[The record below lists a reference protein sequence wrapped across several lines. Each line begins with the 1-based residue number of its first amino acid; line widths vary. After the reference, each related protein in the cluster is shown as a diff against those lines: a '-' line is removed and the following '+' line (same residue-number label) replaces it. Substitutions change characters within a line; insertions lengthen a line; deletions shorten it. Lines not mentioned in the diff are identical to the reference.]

1 MKFKYK
7 TEAELAAMT
16 GEQRDIYSEQKRQH
30 EAGETK
36 ELVEGVVKSLLP
48 KTAFDRLKEANPGK
62 DDNAIKLLVEAEIQ
76 AEKDAAKVKEDQ
88 LKGLIEDVKT
98 IKETSVA
105 GGQGNSNSSL
115 ITEMKENKEELSN
128 MMKGNGTGEV
138 TLKAVTARASIAT
151 NPNQMLLPGIGQLI
165 RIARSLYDIFRKVDL
180 PIGDH
185 NGKITYI
192 DWDED
197 TTVKAAAAVAEGG
210 TFPES
215 TAAFKGYDI
224 SLKKIGDSLPV
235 NEEFFEDEV
244 TAAADL
250 DMFLQNNVESKIDT
264 DLVNAD
270 GTGDNIK
277 GLLASIPAYVAVAS
291 GIQDANVYDLI
302 TIVKGAITKPAGA
315 KYRPDFV
322 AMNNTSVNLLL
333 LKKDQNDNYQ
343 FPPSHPIFQMIV
355 EDNSMPDNQLVV
367 GDRRYATIY
376 EMGGVTLSKG
386 LINTQFVKDQITL
399 KARKRLLFLIK
410 NSDRSGFRK
419 VTDITAALATIQ
431 S

>member
-7 TEAELAAMT
+7 SEVELAAMT
-16 GEQRDIYSEQKRQH
+16 PEQRDIYSEQKRQH

-36 ELVEGVVKSLLP
+36 ELVEGVVKNLLP
-48 KTAFDRLKEANPGK
+48 KTRFDRLKEANPGK
-62 DDNAIKLLVEAEIQ
+62 SDAEITALEK
-76 AEKDAAKVKEDQ
+76 AEIKAEEDAAKVKEDEFKA
-88 LKGLIEDVKT
+88 LKEDVKI
-98 IKETSVA
+98 IKENATATSP
-105 GGQGNSNSSL
+105 GGNTISL
-115 ITEMKENKEELSN
+115 IKEIKENKEDLKAAL
-128 MMKGNGTGEV
+128 KGQGEV
-138 TLKAVTARASIAT
+138 TIKAVTARASITT

-165 RIARSLYDIFRKVDL
+165 RIARSLYDIFRKVEL
-180 PIGDH
+180 PVGDH
-185 NGKITYI
+185 NGKLSYI

-197 TTVKAAAAVAEGG
+197 TTVKAAAAVAEGAQ
-210 TFPES
+210 FPES

-224 SLKKIGDSLPV
+224 SLKKIGDTLPV

-244 TAAADL
+244 TAAAEL
-250 DMFLQNNVESKIDT
+250 EGFIQNNVESKIDT

-277 GLLASIPAYVAVAS
+277 GLLASVPAYAAVAS
-291 GIQDANVYDLI
+291 GIQDANIYDLI
-302 TIVKGAITKPAGA
+302 TIVKGAIVKPAGA

-322 AMNNTSVNLLL
+322 AMNNTTVNQLL

-355 EDNSMPDNQLVV
+355 EDNAMPDNQLVV
-367 GDRRYATIY
+367 GDRRYGTIY
-376 EMGGVTLSKG
+376 EMGGVMLSKG
-386 LINTQFVKDQITL
+386 VIDKQFAKDQLTL
-399 KARKRLLFLIK
+399 KARKRLLFLVK

-419 VTDITAALATIQ
+419 VTDVTAAIATLQ

>member
-1 MKFKYK
+1 MKFTYK
-7 TEAELAAMT
+7 TESELAAMT
-16 GEQRDIYSEQKRQH
+16 PEQRDIYSEQKRQH

-36 ELVEGVVKSLLP
+36 NLVKEVVKDLLP
-48 KTAFDRLKEANPGK
+48 ETRESRIAKANPGK
-62 DDNAIKLLVEAEIQ
+62 SEAEIKALVD
-76 AEKDAAKVKEDQ
+76 AEIKAEEDAAKAQADQ
-88 LKGLIEDVKT
+88 VKGLIEDVRI
-98 IKETSVA
+98 IKESATA
-105 GGQGNSNSSL
+105 GAPGNVTTSL
-115 ITEMKENKEELSN
+115 IKEIKENKDALKDAL
-128 MMKGNGTGEV
+128 KGQGEV
-138 TLKAVTARASIAT
+138 TIKAVTARASIAT

-165 RIARSLYDIFRKVDL
+165 RVARSLYDIFRKVDL
-180 PIGDH
+180 PVGDH
-185 NGKITYI
+185 NGKISYI

-197 TTVKAAAAVAEGG
+197 TTVKAAAAIAEGAQY
-210 TFPES
+210 PES

-224 SLKKIGDSLPV
+224 SLKKIGDTLPV

-244 TAAADL
+244 TAAAEL
-250 DMFLQNNVESKIDT
+250 EGFIENNVESKIDT

-277 GLLASIPAYVAVAS
+277 GLLASIPAYTAVAS
-291 GIQDANVYDLI
+291 GIQDANIYDLI
-302 TIVKGAITKPAGA
+302 TIVKAAIVKPAGA

-322 AMNNTSVNLLL
+322 AMNNTTVNMLL

-355 EDNSMPDNQLVV
+355 EDNAMPDNQLVV
-367 GDRRYATIY
+367 GDRRYGTIY

-386 LINTQFVKDQITL
+386 VIDKQFVKDQLTL
-399 KARKRLLFLIK
+399 KARKRMLFLIK

-419 VTDITAALATIQ
+419 VTDVTAALALLQ

>member
-36 ELVEGVVKSLLP
+36 ELVKEVVKELLP
-48 KTAFDRLKEANPGK
+48 PTREQRIKEANPGK
-62 DDNAIKLLVEAEIQ
+62 TDAEIKVLVDAEIQ
-76 AEKDAAKVKEDQ
+76 AEKDAAKVQTDQIKALVEDVRVIKESASASTPGNVTTSLIKEIKENREDLKAA
-88 LKGLIEDVKT
+88 LKG
-98 IKETSVA
+98 
-105 GGQGNSNSSL
+105 Q
-115 ITEMKENKEELSN
+115 
-128 MMKGNGTGEV
+128 GEV
-138 TLKAVTARASIAT
+138 TIKAVTARASIAT

-165 RIARSLYDIFRKVDL
+165 RVARSLYDIFRKVDL
-180 PIGDH
+180 PVGDH
-185 NGKITYI
+185 NGKISYI

-197 TTVKAAAAVAEGG
+197 TTVKAAAAIAEGAQY
-210 TFPES
+210 PES

-224 SLKKIGDSLPV
+224 SLKKIGDTLPV

-244 TAAADL
+244 TAAAEL
-250 DMFLQNNVESKIDT
+250 EGFIENNVESKIDT

-277 GLLASIPAYVAVAS
+277 GLLASVPAYVAVAS
-291 GIQDANVYDLI
+291 GIQDANIYDLI
-302 TIVKGAITKPAGA
+302 TIVKGAIVKPAGA

-322 AMNNTSVNLLL
+322 AMNNTTVNQLL

-355 EDNSMPDNQLVV
+355 EDNAMPDNQLVV
-367 GDRRYATIY
+367 GDRRYGTIY

-386 LINTQFVKDQITL
+386 VIDKQFVKDQLTL

-419 VTDITAALATIQ
+419 VTDVTAALATLQ